1 MMKSIRRE
9 SRHAGVGRHQA
20 QWLKV
25 SAWLAAGAL
34 LWAASL
40 AARVSAPGEY
50 AVKAA
55 YLYNFGRFV
64 EWPPQATT
72 EGSFS
77 ICVLGMDPFG
87 RVLDGIVAGHTID
100 GKKVVARRIAR
111 SEGAAGCRVIFISS
125 SEAGELTRVLA
136 ALANS
141 AVLTVSDMPQ
151 FTQSGGMIGFV
162 QQDNRIRFAVNLA
175 AAQRVGLKLSAQLL
189 KLAVNVIKG
198 GSSGG

>member
-1 MMKSIRRE
+1 M
-9 SRHAGVGRHQA
+9 
-20 QWLKV
+20 
-25 SAWLAAGAL
+25 
-34 LWAASL
+34 WAASL

-87 RVLDGIVAGHTID
+87 RVLDGIVAGQTID